1 MPRAGFELTIQ
12 ASELPQTDAFDRTA
26 TGISTKITI
35 VQKFFLKIEKFA
47 TVQALK
53 VFENF

>member
-1 MPRAGFELTIQ
+1 
-12 ASELPQTDAFDRTA
+12 
-26 TGISTKITI
+26 
-35 VQKFFLKIEKFA
+35 LKIEKFA